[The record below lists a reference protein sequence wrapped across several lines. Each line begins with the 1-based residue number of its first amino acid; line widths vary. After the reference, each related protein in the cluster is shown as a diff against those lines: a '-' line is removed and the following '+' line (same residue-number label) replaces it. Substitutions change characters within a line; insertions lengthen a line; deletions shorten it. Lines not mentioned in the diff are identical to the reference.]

1 MANVLFTRTSDPSSK
16 PITDGQLI
24 FDTSG
29 NGKMYLD
36 NGTTRLEMGGAI
48 DVDATLDA
56 NSTNPIQN
64 KAVAGVML
72 STLEEIDKVTS
83 KGKLTDALATK
94 ELNKKVTDNY
104 ISKGKILGSLEE
116 VTTATDSGFVPDAL
130 AIKELDTD
138 LQGQIDTLN
147 SNLIKTEMKTAMY
160 EQVYTVSAGDVRT
173 VTITLNDLKLSQT
186 VSIDACIAVN
196 ASNNSSLYSVSNTQ
210 WIAGTGS
217 KVYLCNNSNVSVNIP
232 ISFIVFYK

>member
-36 NGTTRLEMGGAI
+36 VGDKRLEMGGAI
-48 DVDATLDA
+48 NIDSTLDPT
-56 NSTNPIQN
+56 SENPIQN

-94 ELNKKVTDNY
+94 ELNTKVTDLETDVSSLTNDY

-147 SNLIKTEMKTAMY
+147 SDLKFKYYKT
-160 EQVYTVSAGDVRT
+160 T
-173 VTITLNDLKLSQT
+173 VTAT
-186 VSIDACIAVN
+186 N
-196 ASNNSSLYSVSNTQ
+196 AS
-210 WIAGTGS
+210 I
-217 KVYLCNNSNVSVNIP
+217 NIP
-232 ISFIVFYK
+232 SCKEVLSVQNSDASISADQITSWVRQSSTTLYYNKSGTASTQILILYIPL